1 MSLSD
6 DLQSLE
12 EQLKALPE
20 SAKNVLTAQN
30 GAMYLVDL
38 IMVGAVKRSLSLG
51 HGLIVMVNATNMTCA
66 RAIVRMQIDTVS
78 RLLAYT
84 YVDDPEEVARKII
97 GGTPLSKFKSRDG
110 HRLRDAYLIDK
121 MTESHSWVRE
131 VYERTSGEVHFSEK
145 QLFASILSM
154 NDETRT
160 FQIRIGHLDTKYPE
174 WSWSE
179 IVSCFQRLNEV
190 LLEVI
195 EGYAAHKDG

>member
-1 MSLSD
+1 MSLSS
-6 DLQSLE
+6 DLQALE
-12 EQLKALPE
+12 EQLKTLPE

-30 GAMYLVDL
+30 GAIYLVDL
-38 IMVGAVKRSLSLG
+38 ILFGAVKRSLSLG
-51 HGLIVMVNATNMTCA
+51 HGLIAMVNATNMTCA

-84 YVDDPEEVARKII
+84 YVDDPEEVASKII

-110 HRLRDAYLIDK
+110 HKLRDAYLIDK
-121 MTESHSWVRE
+121 MTEAHSWVRE
-131 VYERTSGEVHFSEK
+131 VYERTSGEIHFSEK
-145 QLFASILSM
+145 QLFASIRSM
-154 NDETRT
+154 DDETRT
-160 FQIRIGHLDTKYPE
+160 FQMLIGPFDTKYPE

-179 IVSCFQRLNEV
+179 VVGCFLRLNEI